1 MQQGLR
7 KNESALRNHWF
18 LKRNI
23 EKFSYL
29 HQHITANKEIPNP
42 DDKSLKGFLKPLENT
57 VSSNKIHSSE
67 EKRRGSLLKHLESI
81 ASKFEGSKLSPF
93 GSLEERVYR

>member
-1 MQQGLR
+1 MSQPCEITGFS
-7 KNESALRNHWF
+7 KE
-18 LKRNI
+18 NI

-67 EKRRGSLLKHLESI
+67 EKRRGVYSSI
-81 ASKFEGSKLSPF
+81 
-93 GSLEERVYR
+93 